1 MSTSLLLIFTGSIN
15 PFLHE
20 GHITF
25 SPFFNN
31 EIKSFKKRSKE
42 ERENEL
48 RNTVASGFKDKIQPG
63 LEKSMLEVS
72 ESYYNSIIS
81 MIDQT
86 NGKKEQNYKTVA
98 DVIENVSQS
107 IDSINKN
114 F

>member
-1 MSTSLLLIFTGSIN
+1 MI
-15 PFLHE
+15 
-20 GHITF
+20 
-25 SPFFNN
+25 
-31 EIKSFKKRSKE
+31 
-42 ERENEL
+42 
-48 RNTVASGFKDKIQPG
+48 ASGFKDKIQPG
-63 LEKSMLEVS
+63 LEKSMSEVS

-98 DVIENVSQS
+98 DVIENVSQT